1 MNHVRSTFVAAIF
14 SAAVISVPSAPA
26 FAQKKLVYS
35 HTLSTIHPVQT
46 RGLVPYFKT
55 IEEETG
61 GSLKFE
67 IFAGGALANGKAA
80 LKSLGNGAFDMGLL
94 ADVYSPTD
102 VPTSTS
108 LSDLAVWG
116 EDARV
121 MTGAVNQMLVVDSP
135 ELQGDYRKNNI
146 IAFASYAL
154 TPYYFL
160 CNKIE
165 VKSPADIKAK
175 KIRGTGSMG
184 QLASA
189 LGGTP
194 VNITS
199 SEIYEGLQRGQLD
212 CALGPVPWLRTYTLW
227 EVAHTVTDQPLGTYH
242 GTNIINMNI
251 DSWKKL
257 SEKERQVMLKHLPH
271 LVRAMAEGYEDD
283 DISVKKEA
291 LEKGVK
297 FIKPDP
303 SLGEAVAKFRATE
316 VERVAALAKKR
327 GVKEPEK
334 LQAKFRAAVDKWTK
348 IVDEI
353 GKGEW
358 NKEQWDKYEAKLKAE
373 VFDKAKLFDLKS

>member
-1 MNHVRSTFVAAIF
+1 MNRAGLAVATVCATALIMPHLSTAAL
-14 SAAVISVPSAPA
+14 
-26 FAQKKLVYS
+26 AQKKLVYS

-46 RGLVPYFKT
+46 RGLEPYFKT
-55 IEEETG
+55 VEQETG

-102 VPTSTS
+102 VPISTS

-116 EDARV
+116 HDARI

-135 ELQGDYRKNNI
+135 QLQDDYRKNNI

-160 CNKIE
+160 CNKVEI
-165 VKSPADIKAK
+165 KSPDDVKGK
-175 KIRGTGSMG
+175 KIRATGSMG
-184 QLASA
+184 QLVAG
-189 LGGTP
+189 LGGVP

-199 SEIYEGLQRGQLD
+199 SEIYEGMQRGQLN
-212 CALGPVPWLRTYTLW
+212 CTLGPVPWLKTYTLW
-227 EVAHTVTDQPLGTYH
+227 EVANVVADQPLGTYH
-242 GTNIINMNI
+242 GTNIMNMNI

-257 SEKERQVMLKHLPH
+257 TDKERGVILKHLPH

-291 LEKGVK
+291 IAKGVK
-297 FIKPDP
+297 FVKPGP
-303 SLGEAVAKFRATE
+303 ALHEAVDKFRANELT
-316 VERVAALAKKR
+316 RVAELAKKR

-334 LQAKFRAAVDKWTK
+334 LQATFRAAIEKWTR
-348 IVDEI
+348 IVKEI
-353 GKGEW
+353 GQGTW
-358 NKEQWDKYEAKLKAE
+358 NKEQWDKYETQLKAE
-373 VFDKAKLFDLKS
+373 IFDKAKLLDVKS